1 MIRTNSK
8 KAIENIRKYI
18 LENFTPYYKND
29 VDEKDFKKVAKYIQN
44 AVYNEKIKNDRNS
57 WRCGIQA
64 NFTAWCQGLPSV
76 LDTCYYYN
84 RSAVDDLANI
94 LEETEEE
101 KNKYT
106 EEKAENLLTYLLYR
120 EIYKIN

>member
-1 MIRTNSK
+1 MIKTNSK

-18 LENFTPYYKND
+18 LENFTPYYEDD
-29 VDEKDFKKVAKYIQN
+29 VDEKDFKKVAKYIQK
-44 AVYNEKIKNDRNS
+44 AVFNEKIKFNVNS
-57 WRCGIQA
+57 WRYSDQTI
-64 NFTAWCQGLPSV
+64 FKDWCQGLPSI

-84 RSAVDDLANI
+84 RSAVDDLAII
-94 LEETEEE
+94 LEETNEE

-106 EEKAENLLTYLLYR
+106 EEKAEELLTYLLYR

>member
-18 LENFTPYYKND
+18 LENFTPYYEGD
-29 VDEKDFKKVAKYIQN
+29 VDKTDFKKVAKYIQN
-44 AVYNEKIKNDRNS
+44 AIYTEKIKYDKNA
-57 WRCGIQA
+57 WRYSKQDIFKDWA
-64 NFTAWCQGLPSV
+64 QGLPSI
-76 LDTCYYYN
+76 LDTCYYCN
-84 RSAVDDLANI
+84 RSAVDDLAII

-106 EEKAENLLTYLLYR
+106 QEEAEELLTYLLYR